1 MLKQETGMTALEWI
15 ELFVVLYAKGC
26 LSSTIMTIQGISDE
40 LDFPSQS
47 VFGKHFK
54 RLEGMSPKSY
64 RKSLDARNPE
74 K

>member
-1 MLKQETGMTALEWI
+1 
-15 ELFVVLYAKGC
+15 
-26 LSSTIMTIQGISDE
+26 MTIQGISDE
-40 LDFPSQS
+40 LDFASQS

-54 RLEGMSPKSY
+54 RVEGMSPKSY